1 MGALGLL
8 TYRALLRKLDLSCLT
23 AGPLISPVKGRR
35 LCRSGFYRRFPFTEV
50 FTFYDHFN
58 KFWPG
63 TNSALSGVD
72 VMIISGLSFE
82 ASTHTHI
89 HTHNTIWAVCGP
101 LSSLPPSSPCSVMPS
116 QDSDVKGEDAGC
128 WMSLQM
134 TGVSLQVSLYLQ
146 LNHLTEQA
154 SLLVLFVSDC
164 LTAVRGDKGS
174 KR

>member
-82 ASTHTHI
+82 ASTHTHT
-89 HTHNTIWAVCGP
+89 HTQYNLSCVWPP
-101 LSSLPPSSPCSVMPS
+101 LFPPSLQPMLSDAVPRFRCQRRGRRVLDEFTDDGSLTPGQSVFTAQSLNRTGLSISP
-116 QDSDVKGEDAGC
+116 
-128 WMSLQM
+128 
-134 TGVSLQVSLYLQ
+134 
-146 LNHLTEQA
+146 
-154 SLLVLFVSDC
+154 
-164 LTAVRGDKGS
+164 VRI
-174 KR
+174 